1 MPESLTQI
9 QDDTCK
15 IHRFKVNLQ
24 LISSMFCAVSA
35 FWVSK
40 CCLGKGKGGRYVE
53 TSSQRWEAWVSG
65 IMVGNKKR
73 RNNQDQLKQFEGSG
87 PREKVLRVSQWC
99 ILNLQ
104 LIASGELGELH
115 TGHQSSSSTWSKIS
129 LSAWLFRWE
138 IRTCAMLKSLFKTQ
152 CVHSLRICTYFI
164 DTSHILLIKHE
175 QGNLKRKLVCS
186 PQTKK
191 MIFSK
196 PAGLE
201 VETDWETLISL

>member
-9 QDDTCK
+9 HDDTCK
-15 IHRFKVNLQ
+15 IHRFKVNLP
-24 LISSMFCAVSA
+24 LISSMFCAVSV

-40 CCLGKGKGGRYVE
+40 CCLEKGKGGRYVE
-53 TSSQRWEAWVSG
+53 TSSQDGRLECVGSWWET
-65 IMVGNKKR
+65 
-73 RNNQDQLKQFEGSG
+73 NQDQLKQFEGSG
-87 PREKVLRVSQWC
+87 PREMGLRVSHWC
-99 ILNLQ
+99 ILSLQ
-104 LIASGELGELH
+104 LITSWELGELH
-115 TGHQSSSSTWSKIS
+115 TGHQSSSSTFSKNS
-129 LSAWLFRWE
+129 LSTWLFHRE